1 MTQTTNNHPWHQA
14 GYDVII
20 IGAGI
25 VGSMIARELSKYK
38 GRFALI
44 EKEPFSG
51 FGVSKANPSMLHS
64 PLMFPSGPLRIK
76 LAYNAAARY
85 KKLAAELDVTFKEV
99 DEIFLAFDTDQMAR
113 LKAAKAWADKNQVS
127 AGHQIVG
134 PEKIR
139 EIEPHV
145 SQKAIGALYGKSVS
159 GGIYA
164 TEWTFALTENAVQNG
179 LDLYLNSAVTDIK
192 RKNDFYFEVH
202 TPTGRFKTRYI
213 INAAG
218 LFVDEIAKMV
228 GDTDIHLI
236 LTKGTMVVLDKSVS
250 NLLHN
255 MIYGT
260 FGRDHSEMITPTAH
274 GNLLIGLGY
283 FAPPKH
289 KNDTTVSGEKLTE
302 VFNMGKKLIPAIS
315 EKDVITAFAGI
326 RSENNRAT
334 GGDFYIDHS
343 KRAPGVIHAAIGS
356 PGLTAAPAIAEYI
369 ITLLSDAGLT
379 LSQNTEFKPSR
390 IGWRRFEPASVS
402 EKAELIAA
410 NPKYG
415 HLVCR
420 CEQVTEAEVL
430 EAIYRGADTMDAVKH
445 TTRAGMGRCQGGF
458 CGISVL
464 NYLAGTLGVKPARI
478 TKKGSGSHQITAV
491 EKVTKMPKVS

>member
-1 MTQTTNNHPWHQA
+1 MENFGPHPRHRDN
-14 GYDVII
+14 YDVII

-25 VGSMIARELSKYK
+25 VGSMIARELSKYN

-85 KKLAAELDVTFKEV
+85 KKLAVELDVIFREV
-99 DEIFLAFDTDQMAR
+99 DEIFLAFDTNQMTK
-113 LKAAKAWADKNQVS
+113 LKTAKAWADENQVA

-145 SQKAIGALYGKSVS
+145 SQKAIGALYGKGVS

-192 RKNDFYFEVH
+192 RKNDFNYEVR
-202 TPTGRFKTRYI
+202 TPAGRFKTRYI

-218 LFVDEIAKMV
+218 LFVDRIAKMV
-228 GDTDIHLI
+228 GDTDIQLI
-236 LTKGTMVVLDKSVS
+236 LTKGTMVILDKSAS

-260 FGRDHSEMITPTAH
+260 FGRDHSELITPTAH

-283 FAPPKH
+283 FASPGH
-289 KNDTTVSGEKLTE
+289 KTDTRVSREKLTE
-302 VFNMGKKLIPAIS
+302 VFNMGKKLVPAIS

-326 RSENNRAT
+326 RSENNMAA

-343 KRAPGVIHAAIGS
+343 KHAPGVIHAAIGS

-369 ITLLSDAGLT
+369 ITLLSEAGLT
-379 LSQNTEFKPSR
+379 LAQNKKFNPFR
-390 IGWRRFEPASVS
+390 IGWRRFEPASIS
-402 EKAELIAA
+402 EKADLIAA

-430 EAIYRGADTMDAVKH
+430 EAIDRGADTMDAVKH

-464 NYLAGTLGVKPARI
+464 NYLSGTLGVMPTRV
-478 TKKGSGSHQITAV
+478 TKKGLGSHQITAA
-491 EKVTKMPKVS
+491 EKVTKGVAGP

>member
-1 MTQTTNNHPWHQA
+1 MENFGSRTLPRNRDN
-14 GYDVII
+14 YDVII

-25 VGSMIARELSKYK
+25 VGSMIARELSKYE

-76 LAYNAAARY
+76 LAYNAAVRY

-99 DEIFLAFDTDQMAR
+99 DEIFLAFDTDQMAK
-113 LKAAKAWADKNQVS
+113 LKAAKAWADKNRVS

-139 EIEPHV
+139 DIEPHV
-145 SQKAIGALYGKSVS
+145 SQKAIGALYGKGVS

-192 RKNDFYFEVH
+192 RKKDFNYEVR
-202 TPTGRFKTRYI
+202 TPTGQFKTRYI

-218 LFVDEIAKMV
+218 LFVDGIAKVV
-228 GDTDIHLI
+228 GDTDIQLI
-236 LTKGTMVVLDKSVS
+236 LTKGTMVILDKSAS

-260 FGRDHSEMITPTAH
+260 FDRDHSELITPTSH

-283 FAPPKH
+283 FVPPGH
-289 KNDTTVSGEKLTE
+289 KNDTTVSREKLTE
-302 VFNMGKKLIPAIS
+302 VFNMGKKLVPAIS
-315 EKDVITAFAGI
+315 EKDIITAFAGI
-326 RSENNRAT
+326 RSENNLSA

-343 KRAPGVIHAAIGS
+343 RHAPGVIHAAIGS

-369 ITLLSDAGLT
+369 ITLLADAGLT
-379 LSQNTEFKPSR
+379 LAQNKKFKPSR
-390 IGWRRFEPASVS
+390 IGWRRFETASVS
-402 EKAELIAA
+402 EKAELIAT

-430 EAIYRGADTMDAVKH
+430 ESINRGADTMDAVKH

-464 NYLAGTLGVKPARI
+464 NYLAGTLGVMPTLV
-478 TKKGSGSHQITAV
+478 TKKGLGSHQIT
-491 EKVTKMPKVS
+491 PFRNSD

>member
-1 MTQTTNNHPWHQA
+1 MENFGSRTHPRHRDN
-14 GYDVII
+14 YDVII

-25 VGSMIARELSKYK
+25 VGSMIARELSQYK

-64 PLMFPSGPLRIK
+64 PLMFASGPLRIK

-85 KKLAAELDVTFKEV
+85 KKLATELNVTFKEV
-99 DEIFLAFDTDQMAR
+99 DEIFLAFDTNQMAK
-113 LKAAKAWADKNQVS
+113 LKAAKAWAEENQVS
-127 AGHQIVG
+127 AGHKIVG
-134 PEKIR
+134 PDKIR
-139 EIEPHV
+139 EIEPQV
-145 SQKAIGALYGKSVS
+145 SQKAIGALYGKGAS
-159 GGIYA
+159 GSIYA

-179 LDLYLNSAVTDIK
+179 LDLYLNSAVTNIK
-192 RKNDFYFEVH
+192 RLKDFDYEVS
-202 TPTGRFKTRYI
+202 TSTGRFKTRYI

-218 LFVDEIAKMV
+218 LFVDGIAKMV
-228 GDTDIHLI
+228 EDTDIQLI
-236 LTKGTMVVLDKSVS
+236 LTKGTMVILDKSVS

-260 FGRDHSEMITPTAH
+260 FGMDHSELITPTAH

-283 FAPPKH
+283 FVPPKN
-289 KNDTTVSGEKLTE
+289 KNDTTVSREKLAE
-302 VFNMGKKLIPAIS
+302 VFNMGKNLIPAIS
-315 EKDVITAFAGI
+315 EGDVITAFAGI
-326 RSENNRAT
+326 RSENNMAA

-343 KRAPGVIHAAIGS
+343 KHAPGVIHAVIGS

-379 LSQNTEFKPSR
+379 LAQNKKFKPSR
-390 IGWRRFEPASVS
+390 IGWRRFEPASAS

-430 EAIYRGADTMDAVKH
+430 EAICRGADTIDAVKH

-464 NYLAGTLGVKPARI
+464 NYLAGTLGVSPTRV
-478 TKKGSGSHQITAV
+478 TKKGLGSHQVTAFRKSV
-491 EKVTKMPKVS
+491 

>member
-1 MTQTTNNHPWHQA
+1 MAQTTNIHPGHQA
-14 GYDVII
+14 EYDVII

-25 VGSMIARELSKYK
+25 VGAMVARELSRYN

-64 PLMFPSGPLRIK
+64 PLMFPSGPLRIR

-85 KKLAAELDVTFKEV
+85 KKLAAELDVTFKKV
-99 DEIFLAFDTDQMAR
+99 DEIFLAFDTDQMAK
-113 LKAAKAWADKNQVS
+113 LKAARAWANQNHVS
-127 AGHQIVG
+127 AGHEFIG
-134 PEKIR
+134 PDKIR

-145 SQKAIGALYGKSVS
+145 SQKAIGALYGRGVS
-159 GGIYA
+159 GAIYA

-179 LDLYLNSAVTDIK
+179 LDLYLNSPVTGI
-192 RKNDFYFEVH
+192 RRNGDFNYEVC
-202 TPTGRFKTRYI
+202 TPAGQFKTRYI

-218 LFVDEIAKMV
+218 LFVDGVAKMV
-228 GDTDIHLI
+228 GDAEIQLI
-236 LTKGTMVVLDKSVS
+236 LTKGTMLILDKSVS

-255 MIYGT
+255 MVYGA
-260 FGRDHSEMITPTAH
+260 FGRDHSELITPTAH

-283 FAPPKH
+283 FASPRH
-289 KNDTTVSGEKLTE
+289 RNDTGVSGEKLAE
-302 VFNMGKKLIPAIS
+302 VFNMGKKLVPAIS
-315 EKDVITAFAGI
+315 EKDIITAFAGI
-326 RSENNRAT
+326 RSENNLAA
-334 GGDFYIDHS
+334 GGDFYIDRSRH
-343 KRAPGVIHAAIGS
+343 APGVIHAAIGS

-369 ITLLSDAGLT
+369 ITLLADAGLT
-379 LSQNTEFKPSR
+379 LAPNKKFNPAR
-390 IGWRRFEPASVS
+390 IGWRRFEPASAAQ
-402 EKAELIAA
+402 KAQLIAA

-430 EAIYRGADTMDAVKH
+430 EAINRGADTMDAVKH

-458 CGISVL
+458 CGIPVL
-464 NYLAGTLGVKPARI
+464 NYLADTLGVGPGRV
-478 TKKGSGSHQITAV
+478 TKKGADSHLITAV
-491 EKVTKMPKVS
+491 KKVPKVS

>member
-1 MTQTTNNHPWHQA
+1 MTQITNYHSWHQA
-14 GYDVII
+14 DYDVII

-25 VGSMIARELSKYK
+25 VGSMIARELSKYS

-85 KKLAAELDVTFKEV
+85 KKLAAELDVIFKEV
-99 DEIFLAFDTDQMAR
+99 DEIFLAFDTNQLVK
-113 LKAAKAWADKNQVS
+113 LKTAKAWADENQVA

-145 SQKAIGALYGKSVS
+145 SQKAIGALYGKGVS

-164 TEWTFALTENAVQNG
+164 TEWTFALTENAIQNG

-192 RKNDFYFEVH
+192 RKKDFNYEVR
-202 TPTGRFKTRYI
+202 TPTGRFKTHYI

-218 LFVDEIAKMV
+218 LFVDRIAKMV
-228 GDTDIHLI
+228 GDTDIQLI
-236 LTKGTMVVLDKSVS
+236 LTKGTMVILDKSAS

-260 FGRDHSEMITPTAH
+260 FGRDHSELITPTAH

-283 FAPPKH
+283 FAPPRH
-289 KNDTTVSGEKLTE
+289 KTDTRVSREKLTE
-302 VFNMGKKLIPAIS
+302 VFNMGKKLVPAIS

-326 RSENNRAT
+326 RSENTMAT

-343 KRAPGVIHAAIGS
+343 KHAPGVIHAAIGS

-369 ITLLSDAGLT
+369 ITLLSEAGLT
-379 LSQNTEFKPSR
+379 LAQNKKFKPSR

-430 EAIYRGADTMDAVKH
+430 ETINRGADTMDAVKH

-458 CGISVL
+458 CGISIL
-464 NYLAGTLGVKPARI
+464 NYLAGTLDVSPGRV
-478 TKKGSGSHQITAV
+478 TKKGLGSHQITAF
-491 EKVTKMPKVS
+491 KKSD

>member
-1 MTQTTNNHPWHQA
+1 MEGFGSRTQPQHRGN
-14 GYDVII
+14 YDVII

-25 VGSMIARELSKYK
+25 VGSMIARELSKYN

-85 KKLAAELDVTFKEV
+85 KKLATELDVIFKEV
-99 DEIFLAFDTDQMAR
+99 DEIFLAFDTNQMAK
-113 LKAAKAWADKNQVS
+113 LKAAKAWADENQVS

-134 PEKIR
+134 PGKIR

-145 SQKAIGALYGKSVS
+145 SQKAIGALYGKGVS

-179 LDLYLNSAVTDIK
+179 LDLYLNSPVTDIK
-192 RKNDFYFEVH
+192 RHKDFDFEVR
-202 TPTGRFKTRYI
+202 TPAGRFRTHYI

-218 LFVDEIAKMV
+218 LFVDGIAKMV
-228 GDTDIHLI
+228 GDTDIQLI
-236 LTKGTMVVLDKSVS
+236 LTKGTMLILDKSAS

-260 FGRDHSEMITPTAH
+260 FGRDHSELITPTAH

-283 FAPPKH
+283 FVPPRH
-289 KNDTTVSGEKLTE
+289 KNDTHVSREKLAE
-302 VFNMGKKLIPAIS
+302 VYKIGQKLVPAIS

-326 RSENNRAT
+326 RSENNRAAE
-334 GGDFYIDHS
+334 GDFFIDHS
-343 KRAPGVIHAAIGS
+343 EHAPGVIHAVIGS

-369 ITLLSDAGLT
+369 ITLLLDVGLT
-379 LSQNTEFKPSR
+379 LEENKKFKPTR
-390 IGWRRFEPASVS
+390 MGWRRFEPASAA

-420 CEQVTEAEVL
+420 CEQVSEAEVL
-430 EAIYRGADTMDAVKH
+430 EAINRGADTMDAVKH

-464 NYLAGTLGVKPARI
+464 NYLAGTLGVSPTRV
-478 TKKGSGSHQITAV
+478 TKKGLGSHQITAAG
-491 EKVTKMPKVS
+491 KVTKVS

>member
-1 MTQTTNNHPWHQA
+1 MEGFGSRTQPQHRGN
-14 GYDVII
+14 YDVII

-25 VGSMIARELSKYK
+25 VGSMIARELSKYN

-85 KKLAAELDVTFKEV
+85 KKLATELDVIFKEV
-99 DEIFLAFDTDQMAR
+99 DEIFLAFDTNQMAK
-113 LKAAKAWADKNQVS
+113 LKTARAWAHENQVA

-145 SQKAIGALYGKSVS
+145 SQKAIGALYGKGVS

-179 LDLYLNSAVTDIK
+179 LDLYFNSAVTDIK
-192 RKNDFYFEVH
+192 RKKDFNYEVR

-218 LFVDEIAKMV
+218 LFVDRIAKMV
-228 GDTDIHLI
+228 GDTDIQLI
-236 LTKGTMVVLDKSVS
+236 LTKGTMVILDKSAS

-260 FGRDHSEMITPTAH
+260 FGRDHSELITPTVH

-283 FAPPKH
+283 FVPPRH
-289 KNDTTVSGEKLTE
+289 KTDTRVSREKLLE
-302 VFNMGKKLIPAIS
+302 VFNMGKKLVPAIS
-315 EKDVITAFAGI
+315 EKDIITAFAGI
-326 RSENNRAT
+326 RSENNLSA
-334 GGDFYIDHS
+334 GSDFYIDHS
-343 KRAPGVIHAAIGS
+343 KHAPGVIHAAIGS

-369 ITLLSDAGLT
+369 ITLLSDAGLMLT
-379 LSQNTEFKPSR
+379 QNKKFKPAR

-420 CEQVTEAEVL
+420 CEQITVAEVL

-458 CGISVL
+458 CGISLL
-464 NYLAGTLGVKPARI
+464 NYLAGTLGVSPTRV
-478 TKKGSGSHQITAV
+478 TKKGLGSHQITASI
-491 EKVTKMPKVS
+491 KSD

>member
-1 MTQTTNNHPWHQA
+1 MTQTTNNHSWHQA
-14 GYDVII
+14 DYDVII

-25 VGSMIARELSKYK
+25 VGSMIARELSKYN

-76 LAYNAAARY
+76 LACNAAARY
-85 KKLAAELDVTFKEV
+85 KKLAAELDVTFREV
-99 DEIFLAFDTDQMAR
+99 DEIFLAFDTNQMAK
-113 LKAAKAWADKNQVS
+113 LKAAKAWADENQVS
-127 AGHQIVG
+127 AGHKIVG
-134 PEKIR
+134 PDKIR
-139 EIEPHV
+139 EIEPQV
-145 SQKAIGALYGKSVS
+145 SKKTIGALYGKKVS

-179 LDLYLNSAVTDIK
+179 LDLYLNSPVTNIK
-192 RKNDFYFEVH
+192 RIKDFYYEVR
-202 TPTGRFKTRYI
+202 TPAGRFKTRYI

-228 GDTDIHLI
+228 GDRDLQLI
-236 LTKGTMVVLDKSVS
+236 LTKGTMVILDKSVS

-255 MIYGT
+255 MVYGT
-260 FGRDHSEMITPTAH
+260 FDRDHSALITPTAH

-283 FAPPKH
+283 FAPPRD
-289 KNDTTVSGEKLTE
+289 KNDTAVSREKLAQ
-302 VFNMGKKLIPAIS
+302 VFNMGQKLVPAIS
-315 EKDVITAFAGI
+315 GKDIITAFAGI
-326 RSENNRAT
+326 RSENNMAAD
-334 GGDFYIDHS
+334 GDFYIDHS
-343 KRAPGVIHAAIGS
+343 IHAPGVIHAAVGS

-369 ITLLSDAGLT
+369 ITLLSDDGLT
-379 LSQNTEFKPSR
+379 LTENKNFQPSR
-390 IGWRRFEPASVS
+390 IGWRRFEPASVA
-402 EKAELIAA
+402 ERAELITA

-458 CGISVL
+458 CGIPVL
-464 NYLAGTLGVKPARI
+464 NYLAGTLGIVPDGV
-478 TKKGSGSHQITAV
+478 TKKGLGSHQIIGS
-491 EKVTKMPKVS
+491 TKRSKNLC

>member
-1 MTQTTNNHPWHQA
+1 MEGFGSRTHPQHR
-14 GYDVII
+14 GNYDVII

-25 VGSMIARELSKYK
+25 VGSMVARELSKYN

-51 FGVSKANPSMLHS
+51 FGVSKANPCMLHS
-64 PLMFPSGPLRIK
+64 PLMFQSGPLRIK
-76 LAYNAAARY
+76 LSHNAAARY
-85 KKLAAELDVTFKEV
+85 QKLANELDVVFKAV
-99 DEIFLAFDTDQMAR
+99 DEIFLAFDSNQLTKLKTAR
-113 LKAAKAWADKNQVS
+113 LWADENHVS
-127 AGHQIVG
+127 AGHIVIG
-134 PEKIR
+134 SEKIQ

-145 SQKAIGALYGKSVS
+145 SKKAIGALYGKGVS

-179 LDLYLNSAVTDIK
+179 LDLHLNSPVTDIK
-192 RKNDFYFEVH
+192 RKKDFSYEVS
-202 TPTGRFKTRYI
+202 TPAGRFKTSYI

-228 GDTDIHLI
+228 GDTDIQLI
-236 LTKGTMVVLDKSVS
+236 LSKGTMVILDKSAS

-255 MIYGT
+255 MIYGI
-260 FGRDHSEMITPTAH
+260 FGKDHSELITPTAH

-289 KNDTTVSGEKLTE
+289 KNDTSVSREKLTE
-302 VFNMGKKLIPAIS
+302 VFNMGKKLVPAIS
-315 EKDVITAFAGI
+315 EKDVITVFAGI
-326 RSENNRAT
+326 RSENNMSA

-343 KRAPGVIHAAIGS
+343 KHAPGVIHAAIGS

-379 LSQNTEFKPSR
+379 LEENKKFKPTR
-390 IGWRRFEPASVS
+390 MGWRRFEPASVA
-402 EKAELIAA
+402 EKAGLIAT

-464 NYLAGTLGVKPARI
+464 NHLAGTLGVMPTRV
-478 TKKGSGSHQITAV
+478 TKKGLGSYQITGL
-491 EKVTKMPKVS
+491 

>member
-1 MTQTTNNHPWHQA
+1 MTQTTNNHPRHQA
-14 GYDVII
+14 DYDVII

-44 EKEPFSG
+44 EKEPFPG

-85 KKLAAELDVTFKEV
+85 KKLAAELDVIFKEV
-99 DEIFLAFDTDQMAR
+99 DEIFLAFDTDQMTK
-113 LKAAKAWADKNQVS
+113 LKAAEARAVQNHVS
-127 AGHQIVG
+127 AGHKFIG
-134 PEKIR
+134 PDKIR

-145 SQKAIGALYGKSVS
+145 SQKAIGALYGKGVS

-192 RKNDFYFEVH
+192 RKKDFNYEVR
-202 TPTGRFKTRYI
+202 TPTGRFKTHYI

-218 LFVDEIAKMV
+218 LFVDRIAKMV
-228 GDTDIHLI
+228 GDTDIQLI
-236 LTKGTMVVLDKSVS
+236 LTKGTMVILDKSAS

-260 FGRDHSEMITPTAH
+260 FGRDHSELITPTAH

-283 FAPPKH
+283 FAPPRH
-289 KNDTTVSGEKLTE
+289 KTDTRVSREKLSE
-302 VFNMGKKLIPAIS
+302 VFNMGKKLVPAIS

-326 RSENNRAT
+326 RSENTMAT

-343 KRAPGVIHAAIGS
+343 KHAPGVIHAAIGS

-369 ITLLSDAGLT
+369 ITLLSEAGLT
-379 LSQNTEFKPSR
+379 LAQNKKFKPSR

-430 EAIYRGADTMDAVKH
+430 ETINRGADTMDAVKH

-458 CGISVL
+458 CGISIL
-464 NYLAGTLGVKPARI
+464 NYLAGTLGVSPGRV
-478 TKKGSGSHQITAV
+478 TKKGLGSHQITACR
-491 EKVTKMPKVS
+491 KSD

>member
-1 MTQTTNNHPWHQA
+1 MENSGSRTHPRHR
-14 GYDVII
+14 GNYDVVI

-25 VGSMIARELSKYK
+25 VGAMIARELSRYN

-51 FGVSKANPSMLHS
+51 FGVSKANPSVLHS

-99 DEIFLAFDTDQMAR
+99 DEIFLAFDTDQMAK
-113 LKAAKAWADKNQVS
+113 LKAAEARAVLNHVS
-127 AGHQIVG
+127 AGHQFIG
-134 PEKIR
+134 PDKIR
-139 EIEPHV
+139 EIEPQV
-145 SQKAIGALYGKSVS
+145 NKEAIGALYGKGAS
-159 GGIYA
+159 GAIYA

-179 LDLYLNSAVTDIK
+179 LDLYLNSAVTGIK
-192 RKNDFYFEVH
+192 REKDYDYEVR

-218 LFVDEIAKMV
+218 LFVDRIAKMV
-228 GDTDIHLI
+228 GDTDIQLI
-236 LTKGTMVVLDKSVS
+236 LTKGAMVILDKSVS

-255 MIYGT
+255 MVYGT
-260 FGRDHSEMITPTAH
+260 FGRDHSEMMTPTAH

-283 FAPPKH
+283 FVPPRH
-289 KNDTTVSGEKLTE
+289 KNDTAVKREKLSE
-302 VFNMGKKLIPAIS
+302 VFNMGKKLVPAIS
-315 EKDVITAFAGI
+315 EKDIITAFAGI
-326 RSENNRAT
+326 RSENNMAA

-343 KRAPGVIHAAIGS
+343 RHAPGVIHAAIGS

-369 ITLLSDAGLT
+369 ITLLADAGLT
-379 LSQNTEFKPSR
+379 LTQNNQFKPSR
-390 IGWRRFEPASVS
+390 MGWRRFEPATTA
-402 EKAELIAA
+402 EKADLIAA
-410 NPKYG
+410 NSKYG
-415 HLVCR
+415 HLICR
-420 CEQVTEAEVL
+420 CEQVTEAEIV
-430 EAIYRGADTMDAVKH
+430 EAINRGADTMDAVKH

-464 NYLAGTLGVKPARI
+464 NYLAGTLGVIPTRV
-478 TKKGSGSHQITAV
+478 TKKGSGSHQIAAFS
-491 EKVTKMPKVS
+491 KSD

>member
-1 MTQTTNNHPWHQA
+1 MENFGSRTSPRHRGN
-14 GYDVII
+14 YDVII

-25 VGSMIARELSKYK
+25 VGAMIARELSRYN

-51 FGVSKANPSMLHS
+51 FGVSKANPCMLHS
-64 PLMFPSGPLRIK
+64 PLMFPSGPLRIR

-85 KKLAAELDVTFKEV
+85 KKLATELDVTFKEV
-99 DEIFLAFDTDQMAR
+99 DEIFLAFDKNQMAK
-113 LKAAKAWADKNQVS
+113 LKAAKLWAEENQVS
-127 AGHQIVG
+127 AAHKIVG
-134 PEKIR
+134 PDKIR
-139 EIEPHV
+139 AIEPQV
-145 SQKAIGALYGKSVS
+145 SKKAIGALYGKGVS
-159 GGIYA
+159 GSIYA
-164 TEWTFALTENAVQNG
+164 TEWTFALAENAVQNG
-179 LDLYLNSAVTDIK
+179 LDLYLNSAVTNI
-192 RKNDFYFEVH
+192 RRLHDFNYEVS
-202 TPTGRFKTRYI
+202 TPSGRFKTRYI

-228 GDTDIHLI
+228 ADTDLRLI
-236 LTKGTMVVLDKSVS
+236 LTKGTMVILDKSVS
-250 NLLHN
+250 NLVHN
-255 MIYGT
+255 MIYGS
-260 FGRDHSEMITPTAH
+260 FGRDHSELITPTAH

-283 FAPPKH
+283 FVPPKY
-289 KNDTTVSGEKLTE
+289 KNDTTVSREKLAE

-315 EKDVITAFAGI
+315 EADIITAFAGI
-326 RSENNRAT
+326 RSENNMAA

-343 KRAPGVIHAAIGS
+343 KHAAGVIHAAIGS

-369 ITLLSDAGLT
+369 ITLLADAGLR
-379 LSQNTEFKPSR
+379 LVENKKFKPTR
-390 IGWRRFEPASVS
+390 TGWRRFEPASAA

-420 CEQVTEAEVL
+420 CEQVTEAEIL

-464 NYLAGTLGVKPARI
+464 NYLADTLGVIPERV
-478 TKKGSGSHQITAV
+478 TKKGLGSHQIL
-491 EKVTKMPKVS
+491 ER